1 MKNSN
6 MGELPGAKER
16 STGSYARKKW
26 QTVSQRVMQYDVEI
40 FEDLCPYES
49 SMEESTETLRTD
61 N

>member
-1 MKNSN
+1 

-16 STGSYARKKW
+16 STVQYARKKW